1 MEKVTEATVPDSK
14 VEYKNSIHDLA
25 SAALT
30 LQTVADSVNSDQG
43 ETLRLVSLLL
53 KQAGEKWQDLETRLQ
68 QNEIMLRE
76 AQRIF
81 QEFRELQTL
90 VEILPV
96 GILIAHDPQNQDMTI
111 NPAGLKMLN
120 LPPGANPSKS
130 APDGE
135 QLPFKVLRAGQ
146 EVPADEL
153 PMQAAIIKGVALH
166 DIELDVQHT
175 NGNLVNLLEYASPLY
190 DEIGNVRGS
199 LGVFVDITA
208 RKSVERRL
216 FMQYHIAQILAESN
230 NINHAAAQVMRMI
243 CETTGWEYGA
253 LWQTESNASLTNKG
267 VWYTQDARPR
277 LSEYAKA
284 AQYSL

>member
-1 MEKVTEATVPDSK
+1 
-14 VEYKNSIHDLA
+14 
-25 SAALT
+25 
-30 LQTVADSVNSDQG
+30 
-43 ETLRLVSLLL
+43 
-53 KQAGEKWQDLETRLQ
+53 
-68 QNEIMLRE
+68 
-76 AQRIF
+76 
-81 QEFRELQTL
+81 
-90 VEILPV
+90 
-96 GILIAHDPQNQDMTI
+96 
-111 NPAGLKMLN
+111 MLN

-153 PMQAAIIKGVALH
+153 PMQAAVIKGVALH